1 METQEKSGSL
11 FWQKLFLF
19 GSLICFLILLVSSP
33 AFPQKKRISIGG
45 AQAGGTSYPVSVGM
59 AEIINRFLPDYNAIA
74 LETGGTVENFRLLDK
89 GEIEI
94 GIGNFR
100 DGNLA
105 LNAIAPYNTPL
116 KNLRLGPYIF
126 TAVLHVVAL
135 EKSNIK
141 TIQDLKGKT
150 VNLGA
155 AGSNVAQHV
164 ELLLKLH
171 NISIKDIKAR
181 HLGASE
187 SMEAVSDG
195 LFDAACLFS
204 AIPSS
209 AVNSLAVRNKI
220 RLVSADEKILTA
232 SESVEKIACSFI
244 PPQTY
249 KGQNEGAFGL
259 GSVTFAYFHDKTST
273 DDVYKWTKA
282 FTEHKE
288 VIEKIHPIGKE
299 LRLPTKKESEYSTH
313 PLHPGVVKYAKEVGV
328 NY

>member
-1 METQEKSGSL
+1 MGKKGKTII
-11 FWQKLFLF
+11 FLRNIF
-19 GSLICFLILLVSSP
+19 LSCSLICFFILLLSSS

-45 AQAGGTSYPVSVGM
+45 AQAGGTSYPLAVGM

-74 LETGGTVENFRLLDK
+74 LETGGTVENIRLLGK
-89 GEIEI
+89 GDIEI
-94 GIGNFR
+94 GMANFQ
-100 DGNLA
+100 DASLA
-105 LNAIAPYNTPL
+105 FNGVKPYTTL
-116 KNLRLGPYIF
+116 IKNLRLGFYIF
-126 TAVLHVVAL
+126 TSVLHVVAL

-141 TIQDLKGKT
+141 IIGELKGKM

-155 AGSNVAQHV
+155 AGSIVANQM
-164 ELLLKLH
+164 ELLLRLH
-171 NISIKDIKAR
+171 NISIKDIKVR

-187 SMEAVSDG
+187 SMEALSDG
-195 LFDAACLFS
+195 LIDAAGVFS
-204 AIPSS
+204 ALPSS

-220 RLVSADEKILTA
+220 RLVSADEKMLKA
-232 SESVEKIACSFI
+232 AESEQKIVCYSI

-259 GSVTFAYFHDKTST
+259 AVVCSAYFNDKTST

-282 FTEHKE
+282 VMEHKA

-299 LRLPTKKESEYSTH
+299 VRLLTKKEFEQSLH
-313 PLHPGVVKYAKEVGV
+313 PLHPGVIEYAKEVGI